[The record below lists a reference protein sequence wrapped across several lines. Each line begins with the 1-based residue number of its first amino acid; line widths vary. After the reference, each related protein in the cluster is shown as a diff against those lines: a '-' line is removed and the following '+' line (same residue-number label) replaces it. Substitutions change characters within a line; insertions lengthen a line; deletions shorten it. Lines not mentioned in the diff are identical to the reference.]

1 MRFSFFPIFMSLF
14 LIHAFESF
22 SQVELPKKFQNISNI
37 EVDEEFLEAII
48 DSIENSKSTP
58 LISLEYIRLYEELC
72 MNSPDLRNDLDL
84 AIGYK
89 SNSYSNLAWKNNQTN
104 IDLAMKY
111 LDSAEMIMPDTT
123 NDYYWKIQYGKG
135 AALRNKGDNKEALTY
150 LLRYNRYYSNPTDSS
165 KLADVLFQI
174 SACQYYLGELEGATA
189 SIVEAMGFN
198 EKLGRYSKVANG
210 LNLLAIIKKKA
221 GLREEVLS
229 TYERAL
235 EMKIK
240 AGSSDESQGNT
251 LYNMANYLVESDDF
265 SSSLRYYYDAKKLS
279 EKSKNLRGYVMEGLG
294 TTYLGL
300 NQLDSAKHYLEASYD
315 IRKTSGS
322 DIEIGTSL
330 FKLGLLASK
339 NEEYDVAIR
348 FFEKALPVAEELE
361 QTERIKELT
370 LAYSLALEKTG
381 RYRESLKLLHN
392 HIEAKEQ
399 YNNQEIARE
408 VEDVSVKY
416 ETEKKE
422 NEIALLNAQS
432 ETQEAKLKASNR
444 RLRSLGIGSFLLLV
458 FLGIVGWLYREIK
471 NKNNIIATALDDKD
485 TLLKEIHHRVK
496 NNLQVISALL
506 TLQSKHVKDEHAV
519 MALQEGQ
526 GRVHSMSLIHQ
537 DLYQHDNLKGVNTKE
552 YFEKLID
559 NLIQTYDVED
569 RTIDVESEV
578 DSMVLDVDTMIP
590 LGLVVNELAS
600 NALKHAFKDQKSGLI
615 KVQLKEKDG
624 QLILNI
630 KDNGV
635 GADLD
640 ELQKKSFGYSLIKS
654 FARRLD
660 ADLDI
665 QNNDGLVIDM
675 RMKNY
680 QKIA

>member
-210 LNLLAIIKKKA
+210 LIKKKA

-300 NQLDSAKHYLEASYD
+300 NQLDSAK
-315 IRKTSGS
+315 
-322 DIEIGTSL
+322 
-330 FKLGLLASK
+330 
-339 NEEYDVAIR
+339 EYDVAIR